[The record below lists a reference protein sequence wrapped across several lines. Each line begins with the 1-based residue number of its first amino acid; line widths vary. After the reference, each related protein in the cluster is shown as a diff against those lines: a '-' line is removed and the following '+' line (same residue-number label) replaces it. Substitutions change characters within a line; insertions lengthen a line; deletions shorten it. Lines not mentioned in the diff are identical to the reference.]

1 MKKIL
6 SVLSIVATALAV
18 VVGLFF
24 IKTSVSG
31 KHPKEAFEKFA
42 MTFADGRISEFSK
55 DKFPDDMILYFF
67 TPKCELCFA
76 ELREII
82 SFSKQEKVKL
92 LFVTTDSLYNA
103 RGFAKELAFWGID
116 HASFSIARIHPSD
129 VARIFGEVQAPQSIF
144 FGNGLQVKGTRKGI
158 ISYELLAESFE

>member
-6 SVLSIVATALAV
+6 SVLSVAAAATAV
-18 VVGLFF
+18 MVGLFF
-24 IKTSVSG
+24 IKTSETG
-31 KHPKEAFEKFA
+31 KRSTQAIEKFA
-42 MTFADGRISEFSK
+42 MTFADGEISEFSK

-67 TPKCELCFA
+67 TPQCELCFA

-92 LFVTTDSLYNA
+92 LFVTSDSLHNA
-103 RGFAKELAFWGID
+103 RAFAKELAFWGID
-116 HASFSIARIHPSD
+116 KASVSIARISPDD
-129 VARIFGEVQAPQSIF
+129 VARIFGEARAPQSIF

-158 ISYELLAESFE
+158 ISYEMLAESFE